1 MNAWFVRWRL
11 ALRIARRD
19 ALRHRGR
26 TALVLAMVGLP
37 VLAVVGAD
45 TFFRTANVSQVER
58 MESELGAADARI
70 IGESRERIYVDPV
83 SGSTWHTGAPVEA
96 DPPWTAAE
104 VAAALPDGSRVVE
117 TTEGRL
123 TYRTRAG
130 RADVPALVREWDDPM
145 LEGTF
150 TLDEGRFPADD
161 GEVAIS
167 RVIAER
173 GYAVGDTLE
182 LTRDEVPARVVG
194 VVRPPAAS
202 DEALLALPPSAEA
215 LVYNARPV
223 YLATVPG
230 GLDWPAVQDLNS
242 QGLSVVSREV
252 AVDPPAPAEWLPPED
267 SDAFGG
273 SDPAGTA
280 VLALVVASVVL
291 EIVLL
296 AGPAFAVGVRR
307 QRRDLALIG
316 AAGGSAADLRRVVL
330 ASGVVLGGGA
340 ALLGAVSGVLLA
352 RLSVPVAEDVLGST
366 FGPFEVP
373 LFDVAVTAAVGILAG
388 LGAAWFPARQAART
402 DVVDTL
408 AGRRGQVRTTWRSP
422 VLGLVLA
429 AAGMALV
436 VAGARGNEFGVAAGA
451 VLLVLGLVTASP
463 WLVGLLAPLAPR
475 LPVAGRLAVRDATRN
490 RSRTAPALAAV
501 MATVAGVTALA
512 IGSQS
517 DSTQAQRDYQPTAP
531 LGTAV
536 VHGSPDELDEAA
548 WADIEAALRAQAPER
563 PVHRLRAVP
572 WEEGLMREL
581 VILRPGCTGELDECR
596 WFPDEPVTISGG
608 YAETVVLGADAAA
621 SLTGGDAQADVAR
634 LLSSGRVVVIGSS
647 AIDEDGAIRLAAVEY
662 GDPSATGGMA
672 VTVTGTVTLPAAT
685 VPRRGGGPLA
695 LPAMVL
701 VPEEFAERLPVDVR
715 TTTLV
720 TGGPEDPVTPA
731 QEEELRELLNEMSG
745 VAGLTVERGWTD
757 ELAIA
762 RYVLFGLGALLVLIA
777 TLTATGLALT
787 DARPDFATLAAVGAA
802 PRTRRRMAMASAA
815 VVGGGGALLGLVV
828 GMAPGIAVAYP
839 LTSTDFGDGARPL
852 VDIPWLLLGGVAVL
866 VPLLAVAVTGLAVR
880 SRLPMVARTT

>member
-1 MNAWFVRWRL
+1 VSGWLVRWRL

-45 TFFRTANVSQVER
+45 TFFRTANVSEVER
-58 MESELGAADARI
+58 METTLGAADARI
-70 IGESRERIYVDPV
+70 VGESRERIHVDPV
-83 SGSTWHTGAPVEA
+83 SGATWRTGAPVEA
-96 DPPWTAAE
+96 DPPWTAGE
-104 VAAALPDGSRVVE
+104 VAAALPDGSRVLE

-130 RADVPALVREWDDPM
+130 RADVPGLVRDWDDPM
-145 LEGTF
+145 LEGAVA
-150 TLDEGRFPADD
+150 LDAGRFPTDD

-182 LTRDEVPARVVG
+182 LTRDDVPARIVG
-194 VVRPPAAS
+194 IVRPPAAS
-202 DEALLALPPSAEA
+202 DEALLALPPSAEDLLYNPSPMY
-215 LVYNARPV
+215 LV
-223 YLATVPG
+223 TVSG
-230 GLDWPAVQDLNS
+230 GLDWPAVQDLNE
-242 QGLSVVSREV
+242 QGLNVVSREV
-252 AVDPPAPAEWLPPED
+252 AADPPAPAEWLPPED

-273 SDPAGTA
+273 SDAAGTA
-280 VLALVVASVVL
+280 VLALLVASVVI

-316 AAGGSAADLRRVVL
+316 AAGGSPADLRRVVL

-340 ALLGAVSGVLLA
+340 ALIGAVSGVLLA
-352 RLSVPVAEDVLGST
+352 RLSVPVAERVLGST

-373 LFDVAVTAAVGILAG
+373 MLDVAITAAVGILAG

-408 AGRRGQVRTTWRSP
+408 AGRRGQVRTSWRSP
-422 VLGLVLA
+422 VLGLLLA
-429 AAGMALV
+429 AGGMVLV
-436 VAGARGNEFGVAAGA
+436 VLGARGNEFGVAAGA
-451 VLLVLGLVTASP
+451 VLLIVGLVTASP
-463 WLVGLLAPLAPR
+463 WFVGLLAPLAPR

-517 DSTQAQRDYQPTAP
+517 DSTQAQRDYVPLAP
-531 LGTAV
+531 LGAAV
-536 VHGSPDELDEAA
+536 INGSPDQLDEAG
-548 WADIEAALRAQAPER
+548 WADIEAVLREQAPDR
-563 PVHRLRAVP
+563 PVHRLQAVP
-572 WEEGLMREL
+572 WENGVMRDL
-581 VILRPGCTGELDECR
+581 SVLRPGCAGDVEDCRWWPESSATFASGYGALVVLDADAVRAVTDGRLGQDVAAVLAAGRVAVLGDGALDEGGSVQVSAV
-596 WFPDEPVTISGG
+596 DYQQSGQN
-608 YAETVVLGADAAA
+608 VVG
-621 SLTGGDAQADVAR
+621 
-634 LLSSGRVVVIGSS
+634 
-647 AIDEDGAIRLAAVEY
+647 
-662 GDPSATGGMA
+662 
-672 VTVTGTVTLPAAT
+672 TVTGTAALPATAVTLPDRGVVN
-685 VPRRGGGPLA
+685 VPAVVMVPPELA
-695 LPAMVL
+695 D
-701 VPEEFAERLPVDVR
+701 RLPLPVR
-715 TTTLV
+715 TTAMV
-720 TGGPEDPVTPA
+720 TGGPDDPVTPA
-731 QEEELRELLNEMSG
+731 QEEELREVLNVMSG
-745 VAGLTVERGWTD
+745 VAGLTVERGWQD

-762 RYVLFGLGALLVLIA
+762 RYVLFGLGALLVLVA

-802 PRTRRRMAMASAA
+802 PRTRRLTAMASAA
-815 VVGGGGALLGLVV
+815 VVGGGGALLGVLV

-839 LTSTDFGDGARPL
+839 LTSTDFGNGARPL
-852 VDIPWLLLGGVAVL
+852 IDIPWLLLGGVAVL

-880 SRLPMVARTT
+880 AKLPMVARTT